1 MLGWAGLGWA
11 GLGCDLFSVRFGA
24 GLGCGLPSVRA
35 HTHTAVTQQSKLGR
49 SPAGN
54 GLLWMVVALA
64 LAETAPPPM
73 RARKTLVL
81 GERTNVGSGQPSPL
95 AVSPVL
101 SPVPRCARQAAE
113 AATPQPSRRAAATP
127 CPPEDCPW
135 KENWTDE
142 VFSTDISLPAT
153 FDLASFADFGHSR
166 TERVEVDTGTVITL
180 EPAGAV
186 TSSTSNHGSRG
197 SPGNMS
203 IVICGNDER
212 NVDEARARIED
223 ILSSSQLDES
233 SILLQD
239 DADSVVELS
248 SKLFEVEL
256 QLLQQEEEESLRL
269 AEELQEQERRIE
281 LSIRQD
287 EHAGAQLAAQLRD
300 EEEAREK

>member
-1 MLGWAGLGWA
+1 M
-11 GLGCDLFSVRFGA
+11 
-24 GLGCGLPSVRA
+24 
-35 HTHTAVTQQSKLGR
+35 
-49 SPAGN
+49 
-54 GLLWMVVALA
+54 
-64 LAETAPPPM
+64 M

-81 GERTNVGSGQPSPL
+81 SDRTNAGSGQPSPL

-101 SPVPRCARQAAE
+101 SPVPRCSRQAAE
-113 AATPQPSRRAAATP
+113 AATPQPSHRAAATP
-127 CPPEDCPW
+127 CPADHSPW

-142 VFSTDISLPAT
+142 VFSADISLPAG
-153 FDLASFADFGHSR
+153 FDLASFTDFGHSR

-186 TSSTSNHGSRG
+186 TSSSSNHGSRG

-223 ILSSSQLDES
+223 ILSSSELDES
-233 SILLQD
+233 SILLQE

-256 QLLQQEEEESLRL
+256 QLLQQEQEESLRL
-269 AEELQEQERRIE
+269 AEELQEQEHRIE
-281 LSIRQD
+281 LSIQQD

>member
-1 MLGWAGLGWA
+1 MVAVLAAAEAVG
-11 GLGCDLFSVRFGA
+11 
-24 GLGCGLPSVRA
+24 PS
-35 HTHTAVTQQSKLGR
+35 
-49 SPAGN
+49 
-54 GLLWMVVALA
+54 
-64 LAETAPPPM
+64 M
-73 RARKTLVL
+73 RHARKTLVL
-81 GERTNVGSGQPSPL
+81 GERTNAPGSGGQPAVSPL

-113 AATPQPSRRAAATP
+113 AATPQPSRRAAAVP
-127 CPPEDCPW
+127 CPLEDCSW

-142 VFSTDISLPAT
+142 VFSTDISLPT
-153 FDLASFADFGHSR
+153 GFDFASFTGVGHSR

-180 EPAGAV
+180 EPVGAV
-186 TSSTSNHGSRG
+186 TSTSSRDSHG
-197 SPGNMS
+197 SPGSMS

-239 DADSVVELS
+239 DPDSMVELS

-269 AEELQEQERRIE
+269 AEELQEQERRVE
-281 LSIRQD
+281 LTIRQD
-287 EHAGAQLAAQLRD
+287 ERAGAQLAAQLHD
-300 EEEAREK
+300 EEEAQAK

>member
-1 MLGWAGLGWA
+1 
-11 GLGCDLFSVRFGA
+11 
-24 GLGCGLPSVRA
+24 
-35 HTHTAVTQQSKLGR
+35 
-49 SPAGN
+49 
-54 GLLWMVVALA
+54 MVVAMA
-64 LAETAPPPM
+64 AAETAAPSM
-73 RARKTLVL
+73 TQVRKTLVL
-81 GERTNVGSGQPSPL
+81 GERTNAPDSSAQPSPL

-113 AATPQPSRRAAATP
+113 AATPQPCRRAAPAP

-142 VFSTDISLPAT
+142 VFSTDISLPT
-153 FDLASFADFGHSR
+153 GFDLASFTDYGQSR

-186 TSSTSNHGSRG
+186 SLTGTRGSRS
-197 SPGNMS
+197 SPGSMS

-223 ILSSSQLDES
+223 IVSSSRLDES

-269 AEELQEQERRIE
+269 AEELQEQEHRIE

-287 EHAGAQLAAQLRD
+287 ERAGAQLAAQLHD
-300 EEEAREK
+300 EEEAQAK